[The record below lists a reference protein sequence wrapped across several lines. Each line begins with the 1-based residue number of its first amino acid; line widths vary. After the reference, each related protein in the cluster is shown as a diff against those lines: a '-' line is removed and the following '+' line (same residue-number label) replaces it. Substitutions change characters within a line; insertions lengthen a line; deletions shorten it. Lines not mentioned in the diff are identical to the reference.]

1 MHEIGPEIYREIYY
15 VLLLPVMCGL
25 FGFLIKRLRNEM
37 GFLGFVLTFFYSLRI
52 FLLLQNQTFSYS
64 IASIAGI
71 DFRIYV
77 DNLTRFIL
85 LFNSIFAL
93 LILLYSVISMRK
105 IHGESVYQLYLG
117 LTLSGANGVVLS
129 GNLILLLIFWNM
141 LVFSLYGILLVG
153 KKESVNAARK
163 ALTIVGVSDFVMML
177 GIIII
182 YVSVGDANFPVS
194 PLLQLNTGVL
204 ISAYILLLVGALA
217 KAGAMPLHTWI
228 PESAKVAP
236 ASTMAF
242 IPASLDKLLGIYF
255 LVRISY
261 YIFDLTQSMPIRMTL
276 MVIGAITIIFAVMM
290 ALVQKEAMRLLSFH
304 AVSQVGYMVLG
315 IGTGIPLGIA
325 GGLFHMINHAIYKV
339 CLFLS
344 AGSVEYRTKTTELDK
359 LGGLG
364 SKMPLTM
371 FCFIIAAFAI
381 SGVPPFNGFY
391 SKWMVYQGIIELNKE
406 TNLWVIFLIA
416 AMFGSVLTLASFLK
430 MIHSLFLGERPK
442 EFDKVREVR
451 FGMITPTLILALL
464 CIAFGIFAEQIPLA
478 RLIYPSLP
486 FLKIMPIGFWSA
498 GLATILIIIG
508 ILIGIIVFLFGTALK
523 PRPSKVFVGGE
534 VLETEEARITGPNF
548 YSSVHNID
556 MLEKT
561 YQFGEE
567 GAFDFYN
574 YLRGILGGFGVLFR
588 DVINQFF
595 VLLYSS
601 FAGVIAALGRIFSV
615 LHSGELPGYIGW
627 IFLGAIILL
636 LLLAL

>member
-1 MHEIGPEIYREIYY
+1 MYEIYY
-15 VLLLPVMCGL
+15 VLLLPIMCGL
-25 FGFLIKRLRNEM
+25 LGFLIKRLRNEM
-37 GFLGFVLTFFYSLRI
+37 GFLGFVLTLYFSLRI
-52 FLLLQNQTFSYS
+52 FLLFQGQSFSYN

-85 LFNSIFAL
+85 LFNGIFAFL
-93 LILLYSVISMRK
+93 VLLYSVVAMKKMS
-105 IHGESVYQLYLG
+105 GERVYQLYLG

-129 GNLILLLIFWNM
+129 GNLILMLIFWNM

-153 KKESVNAARK
+153 KKDSVLAARK

-182 YVSVGDANFPVS
+182 YVLIGDANFPVS
-194 PLLQLNTGVL
+194 PLLKLNNGIL
-204 ISAYILLLVGALA
+204 IAAYILLLVGTLA

-228 PESAKVAP
+228 PEAAKVVP

-261 YIFDLTQSMPIRMTL
+261 YLFDITQSMPIRITL
-276 MVIGAITIIFAVMM
+276 MMIGAITIIFAVIM

-315 IGTGIPLGIA
+315 IGTGIPIGVA
-325 GGLFHMINHAIYKV
+325 GGLFHMINNAIYKS

-344 AGSVEYRTKTTELDK
+344 AGAVEYRTRTTELDN

-364 SKMPLTM
+364 IKMPLTM
-371 FCFIIAAFAI
+371 FSFIVAAFAI

-391 SKWMVYQGIIELNKE
+391 SKWMIYQGIIELNRQ

-442 EFDKVREVR
+442 ELDKVCETR
-451 FGMITPTLILALL
+451 FGMVTPTLILAFL
-464 CIAFGIFAEQIPLA
+464 CIIFGIFAEQIPLA

-486 FLKIMPIGFWSA
+486 FLKIKIIGFWSA
-498 GLATILIIIG
+498 ELTTILIILG
-508 ILIGIIVFLFGTALK
+508 IFMGFVIFLFGTGLK
-523 PRPSKVFVGGE
+523 PRKSKIFVGGE
-534 VLETEEARITGPNF
+534 ILDTEQARITGPNF
-548 YSSVHNID
+548 YSAVHNIE

-561 YQFGEE
+561 YKFGEE

-574 YLRGILGGFGVLFR
+574 YLRGIFGGFSILFR
-588 DVINQFF
+588 DVINQFL
-595 VLLYSS
+595 VVVYQGI
-601 FAGVIAALGRIFSV
+601 AGIVASLSRIFSSV
-615 LHSGELPGYIGW
+615 HSGELPGYIGW
-627 IFLGAIILL
+627 IFIGGIIILI
-636 LLLAL
+636 LLAL

>member
-1 MHEIGPEIYREIYY
+1 MREIYY
-15 VLLLPVMCGL
+15 ILLLPLMCGL
-25 FGFLIKRLRNEM
+25 LGFLIKRLRNEM
-37 GFLGFVLTFFYSLRI
+37 GFLGFVLTLYFSFRI
-52 FLLLQNQTFSYS
+52 FLLFQNQSFSYD

-71 DFRIYV
+71 NFRIYV

-85 LFNSIFAL
+85 LFNALFAFL
-93 LILLYSVISMRK
+93 VLLYSVVAMRK
-105 IHGESVYQLYLG
+105 MPGESVYQLYLG

-153 KKESVNAARK
+153 KKESVLAARK
-163 ALTIVGVSDFVMML
+163 ALTIIGVSDFLMML
-177 GIIII
+177 GILII
-182 YVSVGDANFPVS
+182 YVLVGDVNFPVGQKL
-194 PLLQLNTGVL
+194 PLGNG
-204 ISAYILLLVGALA
+204 IYIAVYVLLLVGALA

-228 PESAKVAP
+228 PESAKVVP

-261 YIFDLTQSMPIRMTL
+261 YLFDISQSMPIRITL
-276 MVIGAITIIFAVMM
+276 MAIGSITIIFAVMM

-315 IGTGIPLGIA
+315 IGTGVPVAIA
-325 GGLFHMINHAIYKV
+325 GGLFHMINHAIYKS

-364 SKMPLTM
+364 VKMPLTM

-391 SKWMVYQGIIELNKE
+391 SKWMIYQGVIELHKQ
-406 TNLWVIFLIA
+406 TNLWVIFLVA

-430 MIHSLFLGERPK
+430 MIHSLFLGERPR
-442 EFDKVREVR
+442 ELDKVCETR
-451 FGMITPTLILALL
+451 FGMVTPTLILALL
-464 CIAFGIFAEQIPLA
+464 CIIFGIFAEQIPLA
-478 RLIYPSLP
+478 HLIYPSLP
-486 FLKIMPIGFWSA
+486 FLKVEKIGFWSA
-498 GLATILIIIG
+498 ELTTILMILGIVIGLII
-508 ILIGIIVFLFGTALK
+508 FLLGTGLR
-523 PRPSKVFVGGE
+523 PRKSKVFVGGE
-534 VLETEEARITGPNF
+534 VLDTEQAHITGPNF

-574 YLRGILGGFGVLFR
+574 YLRGIFGGFSVIFR

-595 VLLYSS
+595 VIVYRSL
-601 FAGVIAALGRIFSV
+601 AGVIQALGRVFSSI
-615 LHSGELPGYIGW
+615 HNGELPGYLGW

-636 LLLAL
+636 ILLGIR

>member
-1 MHEIGPEIYREIYY
+1 MREIYY
-15 VLLLPVMCGL
+15 ILLLPVMCGL
-25 FGFLIKRLRNEM
+25 LGFLIKRLRNEM
-37 GFLGFVLTFFYSLRI
+37 GFLGFVLTLYFSFRT
-52 FLLLQNQTFSYS
+52 FLLFQNMTFSYD

-71 DFRIYV
+71 NFRIYV

-85 LFNSIFAL
+85 LFNALFAL
-93 LILLYSVISMRK
+93 LVLLYSVVAMRK
-105 IHGESVYQLYLG
+105 MPGEGVYQLYLG

-153 KKESVNAARK
+153 KKESVFAARK
-163 ALTIVGVSDFVMML
+163 ALTIIGVSDFVMML
-177 GIIII
+177 GILMI
-182 YVSVGDANFPVS
+182 YVLVGDANFPLNPAL
-194 PLLQLNTGVL
+194 PLSNGIFITV
-204 ISAYILLLVGALA
+204 YILLLVGALA

-228 PESAKVAP
+228 PESAKVVP
-236 ASTMAF
+236 ASTLAF

-261 YIFDLTQSMPIRMTL
+261 YLFDVSHSMPIRIVL
-276 MVIGAITIIFAVMM
+276 MVIGSGTIIFAVMM

-315 IGTGIPLGIA
+315 IGTGIPVAIA
-325 GGLFHMINHAIYKV
+325 GGLFHMVNNALYKS

-344 AGSVEYRTKTTELDK
+344 AGSVEYRTRTTELDR

-364 SKMPLTM
+364 VKMPITM

-391 SKWMVYQGIIELNKE
+391 SKWMVYQGIIELNKQ
-406 TNLWVIFLIA
+406 TNLWVVFLVV

-442 EFDKVREVR
+442 ELDKVREVR
-451 FGMITPTLILALL
+451 FGMVTPTLILALL
-464 CIAFGIFAEQIPLA
+464 CIVFGIFAEQIPLA
-478 RLIYPSLP
+478 HLIYPSLP
-486 FLKIMPIGFWSA
+486 FLKIDKIGFWSA
-498 GLATILIIIG
+498 ELTTILMMLG
-508 ILIGIIVFLFGTALK
+508 ILIGVIIFLLGTAFK
-523 PRPSKVFVGGE
+523 PRRSKIFVGGE
-534 VLETEEARITGPNF
+534 TLDTEQVRITGPNF
-548 YSSVHNID
+548 YSAVHNID

-561 YQFGEE
+561 YEFGEG

-574 YLRGILGGFGVLFR
+574 YLRGIFGGFSVVFK

-595 VLLYSS
+595 VIVYHSLSKVL
-601 FAGVIAALGRIFSV
+601 VALANVFSAIHNGD
-615 LHSGELPGYIGW
+615 LTGYLGW
-627 IFLGAIILL
+627 IFLGAILIMIFLGIR
-636 LLLAL
+636 

>member
-1 MHEIGPEIYREIYY
+1 MREIYY
-15 VLLLPVMCGL
+15 ILLLPVMCGL
-25 FGFLIKRLRNEM
+25 LGFLIKRLRNEM
-37 GFLGFVLTFFYSLRI
+37 GFLGFVLTLYFSLRI
-52 FLLLQNQTFSYS
+52 FLLFQNQSFSYD

-85 LFNSIFAL
+85 LFNALFAF
-93 LILLYSVISMRK
+93 LILLYSVLAMRK
-105 IHGESVYQLYLG
+105 MPGESVYQLYLG

-153 KKESVNAARK
+153 KKESVLAARK
-163 ALTIVGVSDFVMML
+163 ALTIIGVSDFIMML
-177 GIIII
+177 GILII
-182 YVSVGDANFPVS
+182 YVLMGEVNFPVNQKL
-194 PLLQLNTGVL
+194 PLSNGIYIAV
-204 ISAYILLLVGALA
+204 YILLLVGALA

-228 PESAKVAP
+228 PESAKVVP

-261 YIFDLTQSMPIRMTL
+261 YLFDISQSMPIRITL
-276 MVIGAITIIFAVMM
+276 MVIGSITIIFAVMM
-290 ALVQKEAMRLLSFH
+290 ALVQKEAMRLLSFC
-304 AVSQVGYMVLG
+304 AVSQVGYMFLG
-315 IGTGIPLGIA
+315 IGTCIPIGVA
-325 GGLFHMINHAIYKV
+325 GGLFHMLNHTLYDA

-344 AGSVEYRTKTTELDK
+344 AGSVEYRTRTTELDR

-364 SKMPLTM
+364 VKMPLTM

-391 SKWMVYQGIIELNKE
+391 SKWMIYQGVIELHKQ
-406 TNLWVIFLIA
+406 TNLWVIFLVS

-442 EFDKVREVR
+442 ELDKVCEAR
-451 FGMITPTLILALL
+451 FGMVTPTLILALL
-464 CIAFGIFAEQIPLA
+464 CIIFGIFAEQIPLA
-478 RLIYPSLP
+478 HLIYPSLP
-486 FLKIMPIGFWSA
+486 FLRIEKIGFWSA
-498 GLATILIIIG
+498 ELTTILMILGIVIGLII
-508 ILIGIIVFLFGTALK
+508 FLLGTGLK
-523 PRPSKVFVGGE
+523 PRKSKVFVGGE
-534 VLETEEARITGPNF
+534 VLDTEQARITGPNF

-561 YQFGEE
+561 YKFGGE

-574 YLRGILGGFGVLFR
+574 YLRGIFGGFSVIFR

-595 VLLYSS
+595 VIFYRSL
-601 FAGVIAALGRIFSV
+601 AGVIQALGRVFSSI
-615 LHSGELPGYIGW
+615 HNGELPGYLGW
-627 IFLGAIILL
+627 IFLGGIIILILVGL
-636 LLLAL
+636 L

>member
-1 MHEIGPEIYREIYY
+1 
-15 VLLLPVMCGL
+15 
-25 FGFLIKRLRNEM
+25 
-37 GFLGFVLTFFYSLRI
+37 
-52 FLLLQNQTFSYS
+52 
-64 IASIAGI
+64 
-71 DFRIYV
+71 
-77 DNLTRFIL
+77 
-85 LFNSIFAL
+85 
-93 LILLYSVISMRK
+93 
-105 IHGESVYQLYLG
+105 
-117 LTLSGANGVVLS
+117 
-129 GNLILLLIFWNM
+129 M

-194 PLLQLNTGVL
+194 PLLQLNSGVL
-204 ISAYILLLVGALA
+204 ISAYILLLIGALA

-261 YIFDLTQSMPIRMTL
+261 YIFDITQSMPIRMTL

-325 GGLFHMINHAIYKV
+325 GGLFHMINHAIYKS

-371 FCFIIAAFAI
+371 FCFIVAAFAI

-406 TNLWVIFLIA
+406 THLWVIFLIA

-430 MIHSLFLGERPK
+430 MIHSLFLGETPK

-464 CIAFGIFAEQIPLA
+464 CIIFGIFAEQIPLA

-486 FLKIMPIGFWSA
+486 FLKIVPIGFWSA
-498 GLATILIIIG
+498 ELATILIIIG
-508 ILIGIIVFLFGTALK
+508 IVIGIVVFLFGTAFK
-523 PRPSKVFVGGE
+523 PRSSKVFVGGE
-534 VLETEEARITGPNF
+534 VIDTEEARITGPNF

-595 VLLYSS
+595 VLVYRS

-615 LHSGELPGYIGW
+615 LHSGELTGYIGW

>member
-1 MHEIGPEIYREIYY
+1 MREIYY
-15 VLLLPVMCGL
+15 ILLLPVMCGL

-37 GFLGFVLTFFYSLRI
+37 GFLGFVLTLYFSFKI
-52 FLLLQNQTFSYS
+52 FLLFQNQTFSYD

-71 DFRIYV
+71 NFRIYV

-85 LFNSIFAL
+85 LFNALFAL
-93 LILLYSVISMRK
+93 FVLLYSVVAMRK
-105 IHGESVYQLYLG
+105 IPGEEVYQLYLG

-153 KKESVNAARK
+153 KKESIFAARK
-163 ALTIVGVSDFVMML
+163 ALTIIGISDFIMML
-177 GIIII
+177 GILMI
-182 YVSVGDANFPVS
+182 YVLVGNTNFPINEKL
-194 PLLQLNTGVL
+194 PLGNGVD
-204 ISAYILLLVGALA
+204 IVVYLLLFVGAIA

-228 PESAKVAP
+228 PESAKVVPAP
-236 ASTMAF
+236 TLAF

-261 YIFDLTQSMPIRMTL
+261 YIFDISQSLPIRMVL

-290 ALVQKEAMRLLSFH
+290 ALVQKEAMRLLSFQ
-304 AVSQVGYMVLG
+304 AVAQVGYMFLG
-315 IGTGIPLGIA
+315 IGTGIAVGVA
-325 GGLFHMINHAIYKV
+325 GGLFHMLNHILYDG
-339 CLFLS
+339 CLFLC
-344 AGSVEYRTKTTELDK
+344 AGSVEYRARTSQLDR

-364 SKMPLTM
+364 VKMPLTM

-406 TNLWVIFLIA
+406 TSLWVLFLVV

-442 EFDKVREVR
+442 ELDKVREVR

-464 CIAFGIFAEQIPLA
+464 CIIFGIFAEQIPLV
-478 RLIYPSLP
+478 RFIYPSLP
-486 FLKIMPIGFWSA
+486 FLKIEKIGFWSPE
-498 GLATILIIIG
+498 LTTIFMILGVVIGLII
-508 ILIGIIVFLFGTALK
+508 FLVGTGLK
-523 PRPSKVFVGGE
+523 PKKSKVFVGGE
-534 VLETEEARITGPNF
+534 VLDTEQARITGPNF
-548 YSSVHNID
+548 YSAVHNID
-556 MLEKT
+556 ILEKT
-561 YQFGEE
+561 YKFGEE

-574 YLRGILGGFGVLFR
+574 YLRGIFGGFSVIFR

-595 VLLYSS
+595 VKLYNGIGGIISS
-601 FAGVIAALGRIFSV
+601 LGHIFSGI
-615 LHSGELPGYIGW
+615 HTGELSGYLGW
-627 IFLGAIILL
+627 IFLGLIVILL
-636 LLLAL
+636 LLGVR

>member
-1 MHEIGPEIYREIYY
+1 MKEIYY
-15 VLLLPVMCGL
+15 ILLLPVMCGL
-25 FGFLIKRLRNEM
+25 LGFLVRRLRNEM
-37 GFLGFVLTFFYSLRI
+37 GFLGFVLTFYFALKI
-52 FLLLQNQTFSYS
+52 FLTFQNQSFSYS
-64 IASIAGI
+64 IAEIAGI
-71 DFRIYV
+71 NFRIYV

-93 LILLYSVISMRK
+93 LILLYSIAPMRK
-105 IHGESVYQLYLG
+105 MPGESVYQLYLG

-153 KKESVNAARK
+153 KKESVLAARK
-163 ALTIVGVSDFVMML
+163 ALTIVGVSDFILML
-177 GIIII
+177 GIIIVYTI
-182 YVSVGDANFPVS
+182 AGTTDFPFNPHL
-194 PLLQLNTGVL
+194 PLNSGIL
-204 ISAYILLLVGALA
+204 ITTYILLLVGALA

-228 PESAKVAP
+228 PESAKVVP
-236 ASTMAF
+236 ASTLAF

-261 YIFDLTQSMPIRMTL
+261 YIFDITQSMPIRIVL

-315 IGTGIPLGIA
+315 IGTGIPIAVA
-325 GGLFHMINHAIYKV
+325 GGLFHMINNAIYKA

-344 AGSVEYRTKTTELDK
+344 AGSVEYRTKTTELDH

-364 SKMPLTM
+364 VKMPLTM
-371 FCFIIAAFAI
+371 FCFIVAAFAI

-406 TNLWVIFLIA
+406 TNLWIIFLVA

-430 MIHSLFLGERPK
+430 MIHSLFLGERPR
-442 EFDKVREVR
+442 ELDKVREVR
-451 FGMITPTLILALL
+451 FGMITPTLILAIL
-464 CIAFGIFAEQIPLA
+464 CIIFGVFAEKIPLA

-486 FLKIMPIGFWSA
+486 FFKIEPIGFWSA
-498 GLATILIIIG
+498 GLTTVLMILGIVIGLII
-508 ILIGIIVFLFGTALK
+508 FLFGTGLK
-523 PRPSKVFVGGE
+523 PRQDKVFIGGE
-534 VLETEEARITGPNF
+534 VLDTEEARITGPNF

-556 MLEKT
+556 MLERT
-561 YQFGEE
+561 YKFGEE

-574 YLRGILGGFGVLFR
+574 YLRGILGGFSILFR
-588 DVINQFF
+588 EVINRFF
-595 VLLYSS
+595 VVVYQFIST
-601 FAGVIAALGRIFSV
+601 IITALGNIFSTI
-615 LHSGELPGYIGW
+615 HTGELPEYLGW
-627 IFLGAIILL
+627 IFLGVVIILL
-636 LLLAL
+636 LLGVR

>member
-1 MHEIGPEIYREIYY
+1 MLETIPDIYREIYY

-25 FGFLIKRLRNEM
+25 LGFLIKRLRNEM
-37 GFLGFVLTFFYSLRI
+37 GFLGFILTFFYSLRI

-182 YVSVGDANFPVS
+182 YVNVGDANFPVS
-194 PLLQLNTGVL
+194 PLLPLNGGVL

-255 LVRISY
+255 LIRISY
-261 YIFDLTQSMPIRMTL
+261 YIFDITQSMPIRMTL

-325 GGLFHMINHAIYKV
+325 GGLFHMINHAIYKS

-359 LGGLG
+359 IGGLG

-371 FCFIIAAFAI
+371 FCFMIAAFAI
-381 SGVPPFNGFY
+381 SGVPPLNGFY

-442 EFDKVREVR
+442 EFDKACEVR

-464 CIAFGIFAEQIPLA
+464 CIIFGIFAEQIPLV

-508 ILIGIIVFLFGTALK
+508 ILIGIIVFLFGTALT
-523 PRPSKVFVGGE
+523 PRSSKVFVGGE
-534 VLETEEARITGPNF
+534 VLDTEEARITGPNF

-595 VLLYSS
+595 VLLYRS
-601 FAGVIAALGRIFSV
+601 FADVIAALGRIFSV

-636 LLLAL
+636 LLMGL

>member
-1 MHEIGPEIYREIYY
+1 MHEIYY
-15 VLLLPVMCGL
+15 ILLLPVMCGL
-25 FGFLIKRLRNEM
+25 LGFLVRRLRNEM
-37 GFLGFVLTFFYSLRI
+37 GFLGFVLTFYFALRI
-52 FLLLQNQTFSYS
+52 FLTFQNQTFSYS
-64 IASIAGI
+64 IAEIAGI

-93 LILLYSVISMRK
+93 LILLYSISPMRK
-105 IHGESVYQLYLG
+105 MPGESVYQLYLG

-129 GNLILLLIFWNM
+129 GNLILMLIFWNM

-153 KKESVNAARK
+153 KKESVFAARK
-163 ALTIVGVSDFVMML
+163 ALTIVGVSDFVLML

-182 YVSVGDANFPVS
+182 YAIAGDANFPVS
-194 PLLQLNTGVL
+194 PHLPLKGGVM
-204 ISAYILLLVGALA
+204 IAAYILLLVGALA

-228 PESAKVAP
+228 PEAAKVVP

-261 YIFDLTQSMPIRMTL
+261 YIFDISQSIPIRMTL

-315 IGTGIPLGIA
+315 IGTGIPVAVA
-325 GGLFHMINHAIYKV
+325 GGLFHMINNALYKS
-339 CLFLS
+339 CLFL
-344 AGSVEYRTKTTELDK
+344 ATGSIEYRTRTTELDK

-364 SKMPLTM
+364 VKMPLTM
-371 FCFIIAAFAI
+371 LCFIVAAFSI

-406 TNLWVIFLIA
+406 TNLWIIFLVA

-442 EFDKVREVR
+442 ELDKVREVR

-464 CIAFGIFAEQIPLA
+464 CIIFGVFAEKIPLVL
-478 RLIYPSLP
+478 LIYSSLP
-486 FLKIMPIGFWSA
+486 FFKIEPIGFWSA
-498 GLATILIIIG
+498 GLTTILMLLGIIIG
-508 ILIGIIVFLFGTALK
+508 LIIFVFGTALK
-523 PRPSKVFVGGE
+523 PRQDKVFVGGE
-534 VLETEEARITGPNF
+534 VLNIEEARITGPNF
-548 YSSVHNID
+548 YSSVHDID

-561 YQFGEE
+561 YKFGEE

-574 YLRGILGGFGVLFR
+574 YLRGVFGGFSILFR
-588 DVINQFF
+588 EVINQFF
-595 VLLYSS
+595 VIIYQSLSKVVVGLGSVFSS
-601 FAGVIAALGRIFSV
+601 I
-615 LHSGELPGYIGW
+615 HTGELQGYIGW
-627 IFLGAIILL
+627 IFLGVLIIMLL
-636 LLLAL
+636 LGVR